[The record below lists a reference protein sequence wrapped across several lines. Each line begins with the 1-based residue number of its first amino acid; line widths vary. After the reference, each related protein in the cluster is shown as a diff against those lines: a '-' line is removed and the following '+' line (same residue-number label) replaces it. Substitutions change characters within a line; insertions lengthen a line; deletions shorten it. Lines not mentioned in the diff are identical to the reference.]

1 MKINEIKNS
10 ELDYDIGEIAYWT
23 SKGIEIEGK
32 TYPIEKFSIKET
44 GLFATIALGNDQF
57 SDYLIAGNAGYD
69 GGPTEAELMTKQDNL
84 VAGSNISINSD
95 GKTINAVIPPVKKDP
110 VFKGYMFD
118 GDQNLRV
125 ILDNV
130 SLDEDV
136 TITTVLEGSVVIEG
150 RYTNHLGFDAYLF
163 TLADITSL
171 KESAGYNPLM
181 IKVGLYV
188 TAITDIVI
196 PWYFNKEER

>member
-10 ELDYDIGEIAYWT
+10 TVDYDIREIAYWT

-136 TITTVLEGSVVIEG
+136 TITTVLEEEGSVVIEG
-150 RYTNHLGFDAYLF
+150 THTNDLGFDAYKF

-171 KESAGYNPLM
+171 KESAGNNPLM
-181 IKVGLYV
+181 VKVGLYV
-188 TAITDIVI
+188 TAITDIYI
-196 PWYFNKEER
+196 PLGNPV

>member
-32 TYPIEKFSIKET
+32 TYPIEKFSIKDT

-69 GGPTEAELMTKQDNL
+69 GGPT
-84 VAGSNISINSD
+84 
-95 GKTINAVIPPVKKDP
+95 VKKDP

-136 TITTVLEGSVVIEG
+136 TITTVLEEEGSVVIEG
-150 RYTNHLGFDAYLF
+150 THTNDLGFDAYKF

-188 TAITDIVI
+188 TAITNMVI
-196 PWYFNKEER
+196 PRLLK

>member
-69 GGPTEAELMTKQDNL
+69 GGHTEAELATKAKQTDLLITN
-84 VAGSNISINSD
+84 
-95 GKTINAVIPPVKKDP
+95 
-110 VFKGYMFD
+110 
-118 GDQNLRV
+118 Q
-125 ILDNV
+125 NV
-130 SLDEDV
+130 SLAQTTANQAETDAQNAITMATEAITTKANQIDLDILKTDV
-136 TITTVLEGSVVIEG
+136 TSQDLAISTNSNRLLSVENRLAELEKSRSYVSENIL
-150 RYTNHLGFDAYLF
+150 T
-163 TLADITSL
+163 
-171 KESAGYNPLM
+171 
-181 IKVGLYV
+181 KVKKNGE
-188 TAITDIVI
+188 
-196 PWYFNKEER
+196 FND